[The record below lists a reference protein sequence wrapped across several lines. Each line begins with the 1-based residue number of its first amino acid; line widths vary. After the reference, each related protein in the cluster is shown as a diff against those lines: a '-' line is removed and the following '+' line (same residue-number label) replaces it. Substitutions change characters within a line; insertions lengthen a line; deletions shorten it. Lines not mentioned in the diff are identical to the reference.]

1 MSNLRRIREAKWEEV
16 EAEEMRLLRET
27 TPRQGILDYLAL
39 RSEFE
44 AWLQRDET
52 VYGAEYI
59 ARLVRLQEQFR
70 RLEESKGDHM
80 EKLIRALIDLQTR
93 LEEAGI
99 PSAAIG
105 GLALGAWGKA
115 RLTRDAD
122 LKILLRR
129 DERQRLLKLLEADY
143 RSLNADPDEMLR
155 RNGIVF
161 VLNSEGARID
171 IMLEDTEFDAQ
182 IIARAQ
188 LVEIM
193 PGRQVRVCSPED
205 LIVLKMLASRPQDWV
220 DVETVIRK
228 QAENLDEGHILKSFR
243 LFEQLID
250 DSTLIS
256 SYQRIR
262 ERARRDV

>member
-1 MSNLRRIREAKWEEV
+1 MSNLRRIREVKWDEV
-16 EAEEMRLLRET
+16 EAEEIRLLRET
-27 TPRQGILDYLAL
+27 TPGEGILDYLAL

-44 AWLQRDET
+44 PWLDRDEAMN
-52 VYGAEYI
+52 GPEYI

-70 RLEESKGDHM
+70 QLEESKGDRM
-80 EKLIRALIDLQTR
+80 EKLIRALIDLQKR

-188 LVEIM
+188 MVEIM

-220 DVETVIRK
+220 DVETVIQK
-228 QAENLDEGHILKSFR
+228 QGENLDEDYILKSLR
-243 LFEQLID
+243 QFEQLID
-250 DSTLIS
+250 DSTLLS
-256 SYQRIR
+256 EYQRIR
-262 ERARRDV
+262 ERARRNA

>member
-1 MSNLRRIREAKWEEV
+1 
-16 EAEEMRLLRET
+16 
-27 TPRQGILDYLAL
+27 
-39 RSEFE
+39 
-44 AWLQRDET
+44 
-52 VYGAEYI
+52 
-59 ARLVRLQEQFR
+59 
-70 RLEESKGDHM
+70 M
-80 EKLIRALIDLQTR
+80 EKLIRALIDLQKR

-188 LVEIM
+188 MVEIA

-220 DVETVIRK
+220 DVATVIQK
-228 QAENLDEGHILKSFR
+228 QGENLDEDYVLER
-243 LFEQLID
+243 LRQFERLID
-250 DSTLIS
+250 DSTLVS
-256 SYQRIR
+256 EYQRIR
-262 ERARRDV
+262 GQTRRNV